1 MKGTNKKIIA
11 LFVFMSLGAI
21 TLIPGVMD
29 SLTFNYHK
37 ITKRFVN
44 GDAIKL
50 GTQCYRVPDNWFID
64 RVESIGNRTV
74 YNLLTRANGAYLS
87 TSITYEQGVA
97 LPVDEQLIKAKES
110 TFNVYELAAL
120 QKENRFRYWS
130 YIFKH
135 ELIVM
140 GESIDSVK
148 NLSQSIVPMDC
159 KI

>member
-29 SLTFNYHK
+29 SLIFHYHK
-37 ITKRFVN
+37 ITKKFIN
-44 GDAIKL
+44 GDAINL
-50 GTQCYRVPDNWFID
+50 GTQCYRVPNNWFIGS
-64 RVESIGNRTV
+64 VESIDNRNV
-74 YNLLTRANGAYLS
+74 YNLLTRADGKYLS
-87 TSITYEQGVA
+87 TSITYERGVA

-110 TFNVYELAAL
+110 TFNVYELTAL
-120 QKENRFRYWS
+120 QKESRFRYWS
-130 YIFKH
+130 YIYKH

-159 KI
+159 KT